1 MHEAWEGPEG
11 VAAMRTGK
19 AMKGHPDPDL
29 HHPHGKPLKW
39 FVFIW
44 LRVGTFP
51 FLIEN
56 CSSGTVSRRVGRKS
70 PWGTWQRLP
79 ELGPG
84 RAMTCTDAVVERRSE
99 WF

>member
-11 VAAMRTGK
+11 MAAMRTGK
-19 AMKGHPDPDL
+19 AMTGHPDTDL

-70 PWGTWQRLP
+70 TWGTWQGLP

-84 RAMTCTDAVVERRSE
+84 RAMTCTEAVVERRSE